1 MGLLD
6 ELKQQA
12 EALHHQQQASQE
24 ERNQSLLRAHAKLK
38 DALHYW
44 VELFN
49 SLNVIKPVIPR
60 NYHLDSG
67 AAGFDNLMQYDY
79 NVNGRHLTRDHRDYI
94 EAIVLRFRCAAERK
108 VTIEKQGDRL
118 VQQMRE
124 HLWMNNLRFDVKEI
138 RNERGYV
145 ERGIF
150 TLNCEVPVM
159 INIAADLEKSH
170 IAIITANFE
179 TLGKY
184 EYYYDYDEFG
194 NEILEELAKAILGK
208 PSAFRTLGRYQQAMR
223 VTPTRVAHR
232 ETDDS
237 AQPQPLQTGPD
248 HACDP
253 ATGFAGNL
261 KSILK
266 R

>member
-12 EALHHQQQASQE
+12 EVLHHQQQASQE

-60 NYHLDSG
+60 NYYLDSG

-79 NVNGRHLTRDHRDYI
+79 NVNGRRLTRDHRDYI

-124 HLWMNNLRFDVKEI
+124 YLWMNNLRFDIKEI

-159 INIAADLEKSH
+159 INIAADLEKSQ

-194 NEILEELAKAILGK
+194 NEILEEIAKAILGK
-208 PSAFRTLGRYQQAMR
+208 PNAFRTLGRYQQAMR

-232 ETDDS
+232 EIDDS

-248 HACDP
+248 HAGDP
-253 ATGFAGNL
+253 ARGFVGNL
-261 KSILK
+261 NPILK

>member
-12 EALHHQQQASQE
+12 DALRLKQQQSE
-24 ERNQSLLRAHAKLK
+24 EKLGRQLQLAHAKLSET
-38 DALHYW
+38 LRYW
-44 VELFN
+44 ITLFD
-49 SLNVIKPVIPR
+49 SLNVIRPSIAR
-60 NYHLDSG
+60 CYFLDGGSVRL
-67 AAGFDNLMQYDY
+67 DNLMQRDY
-79 NVNGRHLTRDHRDYI
+79 AVNGRRATRDHRDYI
-94 EAIVLRFRCAAERK
+94 EAVVLRFRCAAERK

-118 VQQMRE
+118 VQQMRDY
-124 HLWMNNLRFDVKEI
+124 LWMNNLRFDIKEI

-159 INIAADLEKSH
+159 INIAADLEKSQ
-170 IAIITANFE
+170 IAVITANFE

-194 NEILEELAKAILGK
+194 NEILEEIAKAILGK
-208 PSAFRTLGRYQQAMR
+208 PNAFRTLGRYQQAMR

-232 ETDDS
+232 EIDDS

-248 HACDP
+248 HAGDP
-253 ATGFAGNL
+253 ARGFVGNL
-261 KSILK
+261 NPILK

>member
-1 MGLLD
+1 MALLD

-12 EALHHQQQASQE
+12 EALHHQQQASLE
-24 ERNQSLLRAHAKLK
+24 EHNQNLLRAHAKLK

-44 VELFN
+44 VEMFN
-49 SLNVIKPVIPR
+49 SLNVIKPVILR
-60 NYHLDSG
+60 NYYLDSG

-79 NVNGRHLTRDHRDYI
+79 NVNGRHLTQDHRDYI

-108 VTIEKQGDRL
+108 VTIEKQGDRM

-145 ERGIF
+145 ERGVF

-170 IAIITANFE
+170 IAVITVNFE

-208 PSAFRTLGRYQQAMR
+208 PNAFRTLGRYQQAMR
-223 VTPTRVAHR
+223 VTPARAAHR

-237 AQPQPLQTGPD
+237 AQPQPLQTEPG
-248 HACDP
+248 HAGD
-253 ATGFAGNL
+253 AARSFIDNL

>member
-12 EALHHQQQASQE
+12 EALRLKQQVSQE
-24 ERNQSLLRAHAKLK
+24 ERNQNLLLTHAALK

-60 NYHLDSG
+60 SYYLAGG
-67 AAGFDNLMQYDY
+67 AVRFDNLMQCDY
-79 NVNGRHLTRDHRDYI
+79 NVNGRHVTQDHRDYI
-94 EAIVLRFRCAAERK
+94 GAIALRFRCVADRK
-108 VTIEKQGDRL
+108 VTIEKSSDRL
-118 VQQMRE
+118 VQQTRE

-145 ERGIF
+145 ERGVF
-150 TLNCEVPVM
+150 TVICDVPIM
-159 INIAADLEKSH
+159 ITITADLDHSH
-170 IAIITANFE
+170 IKIITANFE
-179 TLGKY
+179 TLG
-184 EYYYDYDEFG
+184 EYAYLYDYDEFG
-194 NEILEELAKAILGK
+194 NAILEELAKAILGK
-208 PSAFRTLGRYQQAMR
+208 PNAFRALGRHQQAMR
-223 VTPTRVAHR
+223 VTPPRAAQR
-232 ETDDS
+232 EPDDS
-237 AQPQPLQTGPD
+237 TQPQPPQAGTVPAG
-248 HACDP
+248 DP
-253 ATGFAGNL
+253 AKGFVGNL